1 LDSRFERIFLLYFGA
16 VNPSRCIIG
25 CFGVLLGAGD
35 INIELRGVEEFAI
48 LCAVK

>member
-1 LDSRFERIFLLYFGA
+1 LSVFFCFILGRLIPPGA
-16 VNPSRCIIG
+16 SSG
-25 CFGVLLGAGD
+25 ALGVLLGAGD